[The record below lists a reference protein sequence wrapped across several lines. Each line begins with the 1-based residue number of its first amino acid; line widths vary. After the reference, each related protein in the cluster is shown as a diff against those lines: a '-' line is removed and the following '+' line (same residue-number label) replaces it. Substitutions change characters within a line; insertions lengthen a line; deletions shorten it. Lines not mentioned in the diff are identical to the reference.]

1 MHRQQGSG
9 PDVPTPPGPAGAA
22 RPGRGRTARGPS
34 RRRRTLVALLA
45 VAALVSATSA
55 QASYRVRPGDTLSG
69 IAQRHGT
76 SVSALMRENGLT
88 NPDRVR
94 AGTTLKLPSSG
105 ATARAGA
112 PAAGGSTHHVV
123 RPGETLSAISRQYG
137 VSVPQLVEWNGL
149 RDSATV
155 WAGSRISVK
164 GPAAV
169 NVATVSGPRTH
180 RVARGEALSTIAGRY
195 GVSVAALAAAN
206 GITDPNRIRAGAT
219 LTVPGGGGGWQCPVT
234 GPVRFV
240 NDYGVGKP
248 GGRFHDGIDIYAPR
262 GTRVVAPVAGRVE
275 QARGQRAGLQF
286 VLRGDDGHT
295 YLGTHLDSFGASGR
309 VRAGDVLGTVGS
321 TGNARGTPPHLHFEI
336 HLNGTQL
343 VNPHPSLRAACG

>member
-1 MHRQQGSG
+1 VHREQGRERTGSG
-9 PDVPTPPGPAGAA
+9 VPRRSDTVVPGPAG
-22 RPGRGRTARGPS
+22 TAPRWA
-34 RRRRTLVALLA
+34 RRRQALVVLLA
-45 VAALVSATSA
+45 LAALVSATSA

-76 SVSALMRENGLT
+76 SVSALMRENGIADP
-88 NPDRVR
+88 NRVR

-105 ATARAGA
+105 APARAGA
-112 PAAGGSTHHVV
+112 PAAGGTAHHVV
-123 RPGETLSAISRQYG
+123 RPGETLSAIARQYG

-155 WAGSRISVK
+155 WAGSRISVS

-169 NVATVSGPRTH
+169 NVATATGPRTH

-219 LTVPGGGGGWQCPVT
+219 LTVPGGGGGWRCPVA
-234 GPVRFV
+234 GPVRFI

-262 GTRVVAPVAGRVE
+262 GTRVIAPVAGRVE

-286 VLRGDDGHT
+286 VLRGDDGHA

-336 HLNGTQL
+336 RLNGTQL